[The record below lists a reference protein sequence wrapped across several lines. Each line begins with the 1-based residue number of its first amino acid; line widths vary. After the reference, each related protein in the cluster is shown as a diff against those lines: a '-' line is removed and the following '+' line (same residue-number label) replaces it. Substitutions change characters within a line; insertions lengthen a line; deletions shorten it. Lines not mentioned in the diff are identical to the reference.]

1 MHMCA
6 CSLFFDVGHRAS
18 KREFFTK
25 ACLHLGAANNFLRF
39 FFCTREKYGILNK
52 EHLAEGKPKS
62 INRRRLSTKIK
73 MPEGFAINKDA

>member
-1 MHMCA
+1 MSA
-6 CSLFFDVGHRAS
+6 TGRVSAS
-18 KREFFTK
+18 FSQKLAYIWEPQTIFYV
-25 ACLHLGAANNFLRF
+25 F